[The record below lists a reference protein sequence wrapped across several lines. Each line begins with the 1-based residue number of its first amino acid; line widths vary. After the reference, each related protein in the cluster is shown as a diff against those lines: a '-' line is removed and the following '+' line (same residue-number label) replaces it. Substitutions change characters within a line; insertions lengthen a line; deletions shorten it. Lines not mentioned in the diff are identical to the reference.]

1 LGWQV
6 SGDDIQGE
14 PGKPGISG
22 RRLSS
27 LGNGPGGTALH
38 VESERLELSVDSVV
52 FATDFSK
59 SSENAGRYAH
69 LLARYF
75 GAHLIVTHAFLS
87 SQAAM
92 EAEALSHRQSRERSE
107 MLALLSRVAQSMA
120 GDDVKASSFLLEGNT
135 PESIAQLAEK
145 HAPCLVV
152 LGTHG
157 AGRMT
162 RGLIGSTADKILR
175 STAWPCLVVGPHVP
189 DASPQAIPF
198 KRILFATDFTPEA
211 AHAAIYAVTL
221 ATEAGA
227 DIDVLNVMPQHIV
240 SHPER
245 IAELEKQFF
254 RELDRVVPQQAR
266 EFCNPHTF
274 VDTGNAHRR
283 ILEHIRDFG
292 VDLLVIGVRNS
303 SHLDLE
309 IRTSNAFG
317 LVAESSCPV
326 LTIRG

>member
-1 LGWQV
+1 
-6 SGDDIQGE
+6 
-14 PGKPGISG
+14 
-22 RRLSS
+22 
-27 LGNGPGGTALH
+27 LH
-38 VESERLELSVDSVV
+38 VESERLELSIDSVV
-52 FATDFSK
+52 FATDFST

-75 GAHLIVTHAFLS
+75 GAHLVVTHAFLA

-92 EAEALSHRQSRERSE
+92 EAEALSHSHSRERGE
-107 MLALLSRVAQSMA
+107 MLARLSRVAQAMA
-120 GDDVKASSFLLEGNT
+120 TDGVEAAPFLLEGNT
-135 PESIAQLAEK
+135 PKAIAQLAEK

-157 AGRMT
+157 AGRMA

-175 STAWPCLVVGPHVP
+175 STPWPCLVVGPHVP
-189 DASPQAIPF
+189 DASLHAVPF

-227 DIDVLNVMPQHIV
+227 DIDVLNVMPLHSF

-245 IAELEKQFF
+245 KAELAKQFF
-254 RELDRVVPQQAR
+254 SELDRVVPRQAR

-283 ILEHIRDFG
+283 ILEHIREYG

-317 LVAESSCPV
+317 LVVESTCPV